1 LEERPVSQSE
11 RRLAAIMYTD
21 MVGYTALGQ
30 RDESLSLALVDE
42 QRKLL
47 RPIFIRHGGK
57 EIKTM
62 GDAFLV
68 EFPSALDAV
77 RCAYDAQRAIRE
89 FNITLPSEKR
99 VHLRVGVHVG
109 DVVESHGDI
118 SGDAVNV
125 ASRIESIADD
135 GGVCITRQVYD
146 HVQNKFELPLESLGS
161 RSLKN
166 VSVPLEVYKMT
177 MPWDEAKAIPPAQLD
192 KNRIAV
198 LPFASMSPDPNDEY
212 FADGLTEELI
222 GRVSQVSGL
231 EVIARTSVMNYKK
244 KEKNVS
250 QIGRELNVG
259 TVMEGSVRKAGNRI
273 RVAAQLINA
282 NTEGHL
288 WSSRY
293 DRDLEDI
300 FAIQSDI
307 ANQIAEAL
315 RVRLAPVQ
323 VPASKHTEIIE
334 AYTLYLKGRSLW
346 NKRDR
351 EGVIGSLKLFQE
363 AIKIDPAY
371 ARAYSGLAD
380 AYHIAVTTYFV
391 SPIMERADGL
401 ARSREAATKALEL
414 DDTLAEAHASL
425 GLNLYHDWRWEEA
438 QREFRRAIQL
448 NPSYAT
454 AHHWYCLCLMD
465 LGKKKE
471 AMEEAEKARALD
483 PLSPAITYVLGW
495 TKIYDGRLDEAIAIA
510 DKLIQT
516 EPSFAWGYWGRYA
529 SFMYKGMKERA
540 YSDLEAFHRL
550 SKDEDSYNIGL
561 IFLYGVF
568 GEKEKALLIVR
579 EFIPMI
585 GKSSIS
591 EADPAEWY
599 ACLGERDESFKWIDK
614 GIAAKRISIGEL
626 RYCPGFA
633 NVRDDPRFPEIFKQL
648 GLPY

>member
-1 LEERPVSQSE
+1 MSQSE

-30 RDESLSLALVDE
+30 RNESLSLALVKE

-47 RPIFIRHGGK
+47 RPIFIRHSGK

-77 RCAYDAQRAIRE
+77 RCAYDIQRATRE

-99 VHLRVGVHVG
+99 VHLRVGVHLG
-109 DVVESHGDI
+109 DVVESQGDI

-125 ASRIESIADD
+125 ASRIEPLAED
-135 GGVCITRQVYD
+135 GGVCLTRQVYD

-161 RSLKN
+161 KSLKN
-166 VSVPLEVYKMT
+166 VAVPVEVYKMV
-177 MPWDEAKAIPPAQLD
+177 MPWDEGKAAPHIQLD

-222 GRVSQVSGL
+222 GKVSQVGGL

-288 WSSRY
+288 WSSTY
-293 DRDLEDI
+293 DRDFEDI

-315 RVRLAPVQ
+315 RVRLAPSQGPVRRH
-323 VPASKHTEIIE
+323 PENIE
-334 AYTLYLKGRSLW
+334 AYTLYLKGRALW
-346 NKRDR
+346 NKRDK
-351 EGVIGSLKLFQE
+351 EGVLESLKLFQE
-363 AIKIDPAY
+363 AIKVDPDY
-371 ARAYSGLAD
+371 AKAYSGLAD
-380 AYHIAVTTYFV
+380 AYIIATSGDFV
-391 SPIMERADGL
+391 NVADGY
-401 ARSREAATKALEL
+401 ARSKEAATKALEL

-425 GLNLYHDWRWEEA
+425 GLNLYGDLRYEDA
-438 QREFRRAIQL
+438 QREFRRATEL
-448 NPSYAT
+448 NPSYAI
-454 AHHWYCLCLMD
+454 AHSWNYLCLLDM
-465 LGKKKE
+465 GRATE
-471 AMEEAEKARALD
+471 AMEEIEKAHELD
-483 PLSPAITYVLGW
+483 PLSPVITLNVG
-495 TKIYDGRLDEAIAIA
+495 IMHFGNRRLDEAITAF
-510 DKLIQT
+510 DKLIES
-516 EPSFAWGYWGRYA
+516 EPTFARTYVSRA
-529 SFMYKGMKERA
+529 VCLTLKGEKERA
-540 YSDLEAFHRL
+540 FADVEAYHKIT
-550 SKDEDSYNIGL
+550 KDDDGYKCMLAS
-561 IFLYGVF
+561 LYIAF
-568 GEKEKALLIVR
+568 GEKERAVPMVEELIPKV
-579 EFIPMI
+579 
-585 GKSSIS
+585 GKSIG
-591 EADPAEWY
+591 EMDVATCY
-599 ACLGERDESFKWIDK
+599 AMLGNKDEFFGWIDK
-614 GIAAKRISIGEL
+614 AISAKRISPSGL
-626 RYCPGFA
+626 RYSP
-633 NVRDDPRFPEIFKQL
+633 VLDDLRDDPRFPEVFKKL

>member
-1 LEERPVSQSE
+1 VSQSE

-30 RDESLSLALVDE
+30 RNESLSLALVDE

-47 RPIFIRHGGK
+47 RPIFIRHGGR
-57 EIKTM
+57 EVKTM

-68 EFPSALDAV
+68 EFSSALDAV

-89 FNITLPSEKR
+89 FNISLPSEKR

-109 DVVESHGDI
+109 DVVESDGDI

-125 ASRIESIADD
+125 ASRIESLAED
-135 GGVCITRQVYD
+135 GGVCLTRQVYD

-161 RSLKN
+161 KLLKN
-166 VSVPLEVYKMT
+166 VSFPLEVYKMM
-177 MPWDEAKAIPPAQLD
+177 MPWDEGKAVPPILLD

-222 GRVSQVSGL
+222 GKVSQVSGL

-259 TVMEGSVRKAGNRI
+259 TVMEGSVRKAGKRI

-288 WSSRY
+288 WSSSY

-300 FAIQSDI
+300 FTIQSDI

-315 RVRLAPVQ
+315 KVRLTPVQ
-323 VPASKHTEIIE
+323 VAASKHIESIE

-346 NKRDR
+346 NRRDK
-351 EGVIGSLKLFQE
+351 EGVLGSLKLFQE
-363 AIKIDPAY
+363 AIKIDPDY
-371 ARAYSGLAD
+371 AKAYSGLAD
-380 AYHIAVTTYFV
+380 AYHIAANNDFMDSY
-391 SPIMERADGL
+391 DGL
-401 ARSREAATKALEL
+401 ARSKEAATKALEM

-425 GLNLYHDWRWEEA
+425 GLNLHHDWSWEEA
-438 QREFRRAIQL
+438 QREFRRAIGL
-448 NPSYAT
+448 NPSYAS
-454 AHHWYCLCLMD
+454 AHHWYSLCLGNM
-465 LGKKKE
+465 GRKKE
-471 AMEEAEKARALD
+471 AMEEIEKAHELD
-483 PLSPAITYVLGW
+483 PLSPMITYLMGW
-495 TKIYDGRLDEAIAIA
+495 DNIYNGNLDKANAVFERLIE
-510 DKLIQT
+510 T
-516 EPSFAWGYWGRYA
+516 EPTFAWGYWGRYA
-529 SFMYKGMKERA
+529 CFMYKGMKERA
-540 YSDLEAFHRL
+540 YADLEASHRL
-550 SKDEDSYNIGL
+550 SKDEDSYNSGL

-568 GEKEKALLIVR
+568 EEREKAL
-579 EFIPMI
+579 PMI
-585 GKSSIS
+585 EELIPKVGKSSIS
-591 EADPAEWY
+591 EGIVAEWY
-599 ACLGERDESFKWIDK
+599 ACLGDRDESFNWVDK
-614 GIAAKRISIGEL
+614 AIAAKRISIAEL

-633 NVRDDPRFPEIFKQL
+633 NVRDDPRFPEIFKNL

>member
-1 LEERPVSQSE
+1 
-11 RRLAAIMYTD
+11 MFTD

-30 RDESLSLALVDE
+30 RNESLSLALVDE

-47 RPIFIRHGGK
+47 RPIFSRHSGK

-77 RCAYDAQRAIRE
+77 RCAYDIQRATRE

-99 VHLRVGVHVG
+99 VHLRVGVHLG
-109 DVVESHGDI
+109 DVVESQGDI

-125 ASRIESIADD
+125 ASRIEPLAED
-135 GGVCITRQVYD
+135 GGVCLTQQVYD
-146 HVQNKFELPLESLGS
+146 HVQNKFELPLVSLGS
-161 RSLKN
+161 KSLKN
-166 VSVPLEVYKMT
+166 VSLPLGVYKMV
-177 MPWDEAKAIPPAQLD
+177 MPWSTEKAIPMTQLD

-222 GRVSQVSGL
+222 GRVSQVGGL

-288 WSSRY
+288 WSSTY

-315 RVRLAPVQ
+315 KLRLAPGQ
-323 VPASKHTEIIE
+323 GPAGKHPENIE

-346 NKRDR
+346 NKRDK
-351 EGVIGSLKLFQE
+351 EGVLGSLRLFQE
-363 AIKIDPAY
+363 AIKIDSEY
-371 ARAYSGLAD
+371 ARAYAGLAD
-380 AYHIAVTTYFV
+380 AYSIAAVFGF
-391 SPIMERADGL
+391 MNWADVH
-401 ARSREAATKALEL
+401 AKSKEAATKALEL
-414 DDTLAEAHASL
+414 DDMLAEAHASL
-425 GLNLYHDWRWEEA
+425 GLILWHDMSYEEA
-438 QREFRRAIQL
+438 HREFRRAIEL
-448 NPSYAT
+448 NPNYAS
-454 AHHWYCLCLMD
+454 AHQWYSQILQDM
-465 LGKKKE
+465 GRMKE
-471 AMEEAEKARALD
+471 ATEEIEKAHELD
-483 PLSPAITYVLGW
+483 PLSPVITSIMGSTDIYNGSLDKAITVF
-495 TKIYDGRLDEAIAIA
+495 DRLIE
-510 DKLIQT
+510 T
-516 EPSFAWGYWGRYA
+516 EPTSAMGYWNRYA
-529 SFMYKGMKERA
+529 GFLYKGMKERA
-540 YSDLEAFHRL
+540 YADLEAFHEL
-550 SKDEDSYNIGL
+550 QKDEYQYKCGL
-561 IFLYGVF
+561 VYYYATF
-568 GEKEKALLIVR
+568 GEREKAMPLI
-579 EFIPMI
+579 EELIPKV
-585 GKSSIS
+585 GKSALNS
-591 EADPAEWY
+591 EGDIAELY
-599 ACLGERDESFKWIDK
+599 ATLGDRDECFKWIDK
-614 GIAAKRISIGEL
+614 AISAKSILAAEL

-633 NVRDDPRFPEIFKQL
+633 NVRDDPRFPEIFKKL